1 MILVK
6 RIRREDIKRVVKQLI
21 IDGEFER
28 VFNLCE

>member
-6 RIRREDIKRVVKQLI
+6 RIRREDIERVIKQLI

-28 VFNLCE
+28 VFSRCE